1 MRSVVRKDQHVD
13 SFLNSLI
20 IQKGLSKNTIQ
31 SYESDIYQ
39 LYQWNLSKNK
49 KRMTEIKK
57 SDTSQYI
64 SYLFSQNL
72 KSSSVN
78 RKISSLKTFFNF
90 LLKKKLIKAN
100 PFAEQIMPKKPI
112 SLPKSISE
120 DDVVKLLG
128 APKVDTVIGLRDRA
142 MLELLYASGV
152 RISELVNIKYS
163 DLDLE
168 RNIMKVF
175 GKGSKERLVPF
186 GEDASQWISAYIDQ
200 RKKNKELASIKYI
213 FLNNRGSKIS
223 RHAFWHRLKEYCLEI
238 GLKND
243 ISPHTLRHAFAT
255 HLLNR
260 GADLRSVQVL
270 LGHSDLSTTQIYTHI
285 AKQRLSELVKKH
297 HPRG

>member
-1 MRSVVRKDQHVD
+1 MKSVFRKDQHIVA
-13 SFLNSLI
+13 FLNSLI
-20 IQKGLSKNTIQ
+20 IEKGLSKNTIQ

-49 KRMTEIKK
+49 KRISEIKK
-57 SDTSQYI
+57 FDTSQYI

-90 LLKKKLIKAN
+90 LLKKKLIEAN
-100 PFAEQIMPKKPI
+100 PFADQIMPKKPV

-120 DDVVKLLG
+120 DDVVKLLD
-128 APKVDTVIGLRDRA
+128 APKEDSLIGIRDRA

-152 RISELVNIKYS
+152 RISELVNIKFS

-168 RNIMKVF
+168 RNIIKVF

-186 GEDASQWISAYIDQ
+186 GEDASQCISAYIDE
-200 RKKNKELASIKYI
+200 RKKNKDIASIKYI

-238 GLKND
+238 GLKRD

>member
-1 MRSVVRKDQHVD
+1 MKSVFRKDQHIVA
-13 SFLNSLI
+13 FLNSLI
-20 IQKGLSKNTIQ
+20 IEKGLSKNTIQ

-49 KRMTEIKK
+49 KRISEIKK
-57 SDTSQYI
+57 FDTSQYI

-90 LLKKKLIKAN
+90 LLKKKLIEAN
-100 PFAEQIMPKKPI
+100 PFADQIMPKKPV

-120 DDVVKLLG
+120 DDVVKLLD
-128 APKVDTVIGLRDRA
+128 APKEDSLIGIRDRA

-152 RISELVNIKYS
+152 RISELVNIKFS

-168 RNIMKVF
+168 RNIIKVF

-186 GEDASQWISAYIDQ
+186 GEDAAQCISAYIDE
-200 RKKNKELASIKYI
+200 RKKNNSLASIKYI
-213 FLNNRGSKIS
+213 FLNNRGTKIS

-238 GLKND
+238 GLKQD

>member
-1 MRSVVRKDQHVD
+1 MKSVFRKDQHIVA
-13 SFLNSLI
+13 FLNSLI
-20 IQKGLSKNTIQ
+20 IEKGLSKNTIQ

-39 LYQWNLSKNK
+39 LYQWNISKNK
-49 KRMTEIKK
+49 KRITEIKK
-57 SDTSQYI
+57 IDTSQYI

-72 KSSSVN
+72 KSTSVN

-90 LLKKKLIKAN
+90 LLKKKLINAN
-100 PFAEQIMPKKPI
+100 PFADQIMPKKPI

-120 DDVVKLLG
+120 DDVVKLLD
-128 APKVDTVIGLRDRA
+128 APKADSLIGLRDKA

-152 RISELVNIKYS
+152 RISELVNIKFS

-168 RNIMKVF
+168 RNIIKVF

-186 GEDASQWISAYIDQ
+186 GEDAAQGISAYIDE
-200 RKKNKELASIKYI
+200 RKKNKDIASIKYI

-238 GLKND
+238 GLKRD

>member
-1 MRSVVRKDQHVD
+1 MKSVFRKDQHIVA
-13 SFLNSLI
+13 FLNSLI
-20 IQKGLSKNTIQ
+20 IEKGLSKNTIQ

-39 LYQWNLSKNK
+39 LYQWNISKNK
-49 KRMTEIKK
+49 KRIIEIKK
-57 SDTSQYI
+57 IDTSQYI
-64 SYLFSQNL
+64 SYLFNQNL
-72 KSSSVN
+72 KSTSVN

-100 PFAEQIMPKKPI
+100 PFADQIMPKKPV

-120 DDVVKLLG
+120 DDVVKLLD
-128 APKVDTVIGLRDRA
+128 APKTDSLIGLRDKA

-152 RISELVNIKYS
+152 RISELVNIKFS

-168 RNIMKVF
+168 RNIIKVF

-186 GEDASQWISAYIDQ
+186 GEDAAQCISAYIDE
-200 RKKNKELASIKYI
+200 RKKNKDIASIKYI

-238 GLKND
+238 GLKRD

>member
-1 MRSVVRKDQHVD
+1 MKSVFRKDQHIVA
-13 SFLNSLI
+13 FLNSLI
-20 IQKGLSKNTIQ
+20 IEKGLSKNTIQ

-39 LYQWNLSKNK
+39 LYQWNISKNK
-49 KRMTEIKK
+49 KRITEIKK
-57 SDTSQYI
+57 IDTSQYI

-72 KSSSVN
+72 KSTSVN

-100 PFAEQIMPKKPI
+100 PFADQIMPKKPV

-120 DDVVKLLG
+120 DDVVKLLD
-128 APKVDTVIGLRDRA
+128 APKTDSLIGLRDKA

-152 RISELVNIKYS
+152 RISELVNIKFS

-168 RNIMKVF
+168 RNIIKVF

-186 GEDASQWISAYIDQ
+186 GEDAAQCISAYIDE
-200 RKKNKELASIKYI
+200 RKKNKDIASIKYI

-238 GLKND
+238 GLKRD

>member
-1 MRSVVRKDQHVD
+1 MKSVFRKDQHIVA
-13 SFLNSLI
+13 FLNSLI
-20 IQKGLSKNTIQ
+20 IEKGLSKNTIQ

-39 LYQWNLSKNK
+39 LYQWNISKNK
-49 KRMTEIKK
+49 KRITEIKK
-57 SDTSQYI
+57 IDTSQYI

-72 KSSSVN
+72 KSTSVN

-90 LLKKKLIKAN
+90 LLKKKLINAN
-100 PFAEQIMPKKPI
+100 PFADQIMPKKPI

-120 DDVVKLLG
+120 DDVVKLLD
-128 APKVDTVIGLRDRA
+128 APKPDSLIGLRDKA

-152 RISELVNIKYS
+152 RISELVNIKFS

-168 RNIMKVF
+168 RNIIKVF

-186 GEDASQWISAYIDQ
+186 GEDAAQCISAYIDE
-200 RKKNKELASIKYI
+200 RKKNKDIASIKYI

-238 GLKND
+238 GLKTD

>member
-1 MRSVVRKDQHVD
+1 MKSVFRKDQHIVA
-13 SFLNSLI
+13 FLNSLI
-20 IQKGLSKNTIQ
+20 IEKGLSKNTIQ

-39 LYQWNLSKNK
+39 LYQWNISKNK
-49 KRMTEIKK
+49 KRITEIKK
-57 SDTSQYI
+57 IDTSQYI

-72 KSSSVN
+72 KSTSVN

-90 LLKKKLIKAN
+90 LLKKKLIDVN
-100 PFAEQIMPKKPI
+100 PFADQIMPKKPI

-120 DDVVKLLG
+120 DDVVKLLD
-128 APKVDTVIGLRDRA
+128 APKPDSLIGLRDKA

-152 RISELVNIKYS
+152 RISELVSIKFS

-168 RNIMKVF
+168 RNIIKVF

-186 GEDASQWISAYIDQ
+186 GEDAAQCISAYIDE
-200 RKKNKELASIKYI
+200 RKKNKDIASIKYI

-238 GLKND
+238 GLKRD

>member
-1 MRSVVRKDQHVD
+1 MKSVFRKDQHIVA
-13 SFLNSLI
+13 FLNSLI
-20 IQKGLSKNTIQ
+20 IEKGLSKNTIQ

-39 LYQWNLSKNK
+39 LYQWNISKNK
-49 KRMTEIKK
+49 KRITEIKK
-57 SDTSQYI
+57 IDTSQYI

-72 KSSSVN
+72 KSTSVN

-90 LLKKKLIKAN
+90 LLKKKLIDVN
-100 PFAEQIMPKKPI
+100 PFADQIMPKKPI

-120 DDVVKLLG
+120 DDVVKLLD
-128 APKVDTVIGLRDRA
+128 APKPDSLIGLRDKA

-152 RISELVNIKYS
+152 RISELVNIKFS

-168 RNIMKVF
+168 RNIIKVF

-186 GEDASQWISAYIDQ
+186 GEDAAQCISAYIDE
-200 RKKNKELASIKYI
+200 RKKNKDIASIKYI

-223 RHAFWHRLKEYCLEI
+223 RHAFWHRLKDYCLEI
-238 GLKND
+238 GLKRD

>member
-1 MRSVVRKDQHVD
+1 MKSVFRKDQHIVA
-13 SFLNSLI
+13 FLNSLI
-20 IQKGLSKNTIQ
+20 IEKGLSKNTIQ

-39 LYQWNLSKNK
+39 LYQWNISKNK
-49 KRMTEIKK
+49 KRITEIKK
-57 SDTSQYI
+57 IDTSQYI

-72 KSSSVN
+72 KSTSVN

-90 LLKKKLIKAN
+90 LLKKKLIDVN
-100 PFAEQIMPKKPI
+100 PFADQIMPKKPI

-120 DDVVKLLG
+120 DDVVKLLD
-128 APKVDTVIGLRDRA
+128 APKPDSLIGLRDKA

-152 RISELVNIKYS
+152 RISELVNIKFS

-168 RNIMKVF
+168 RNIIKVF

-186 GEDASQWISAYIDQ
+186 GEDAAQCISAYIDE
-200 RKKNKELASIKYI
+200 RKKNKDIASTKYI

-238 GLKND
+238 GLKRD

>member
-1 MRSVVRKDQHVD
+1 MKSVFRKDQHIVA
-13 SFLNSLI
+13 FLNSLI
-20 IQKGLSKNTIQ
+20 IEKGLSKNTIQ

-39 LYQWNLSKNK
+39 LYQWNISKNK
-49 KRMTEIKK
+49 KRITEIKK
-57 SDTSQYI
+57 IDMSQYI

-72 KSSSVN
+72 KSTSVN

-90 LLKKKLIKAN
+90 LLKKKLIDVN
-100 PFAEQIMPKKPI
+100 PFADQIMPKKPI

-120 DDVVKLLG
+120 DDVVKLLD
-128 APKVDTVIGLRDRA
+128 APKPDSLIGLRDKA

-152 RISELVNIKYS
+152 RISELVNIKFS

-168 RNIMKVF
+168 RNIIKVF

-186 GEDASQWISAYIDQ
+186 GEDAAQCISAYIDE
-200 RKKNKELASIKYI
+200 RKKNKDIASIKYI

-238 GLKND
+238 GLKRD

>member
-1 MRSVVRKDQHVD
+1 MKSVFRKDQHIVA
-13 SFLNSLI
+13 FLNSLI
-20 IQKGLSKNTIQ
+20 IEKGLSKNTIQ

-49 KRMTEIKK
+49 KLITEIKK
-57 SDTSQYI
+57 FDTSQYI

-90 LLKKKLIKAN
+90 LLKKKLIEAN
-100 PFAEQIMPKKPI
+100 PFADQIMPKKPV

-128 APKVDTVIGLRDRA
+128 APKEDSLIGIRDRA

-152 RISELVNIKYS
+152 RISELVNIKFS

-168 RNIMKVF
+168 RNIIKVF

-186 GEDASQWISAYIDQ
+186 GEDAAQCISAYIDE
-200 RKKNKELASIKYI
+200 RKKNKDIASIKYI

-238 GLKND
+238 GLKRD

>member
-1 MRSVVRKDQHVD
+1 MKSVFRKDQHIVA
-13 SFLNSLI
+13 FLNSLI
-20 IQKGLSKNTIQ
+20 IEKGLSKNTIQ
-31 SYESDIYQ
+31 SYESDIFQ
-39 LYQWNLSKNK
+39 LYQWNISKNK
-49 KRMTEIKK
+49 KRITEIKK
-57 SDTSQYI
+57 IDTSQYI

-72 KSSSVN
+72 KSTSVN

-90 LLKKKLIKAN
+90 LLKKKLINVN
-100 PFAEQIMPKKPI
+100 PFADQIMPKKPI

-120 DDVVKLLG
+120 DDVVKLLD
-128 APKVDTVIGLRDRA
+128 APKPDSLIGLRDKA

-152 RISELVNIKYS
+152 RISELVNIKFS

-168 RNIMKVF
+168 RNIIKVF

-186 GEDASQWISAYIDQ
+186 GEDAAQCISAYIDE
-200 RKKNKELASIKYI
+200 RKKNKDIASIKYI

-238 GLKND
+238 GLKRD

>member
-1 MRSVVRKDQHVD
+1 MKSVFRKDQHIVA
-13 SFLNSLI
+13 FLNSLI
-20 IQKGLSKNTIQ
+20 IEKGLSKNTIQ

-49 KRMTEIKK
+49 KRITEIKK

-90 LLKKKLIKAN
+90 LLKKKLIEAN
-100 PFAEQIMPKKPI
+100 PFADQIMPKKTV

-120 DDVVKLLG
+120 DDVVKLLD
-128 APKVDTVIGLRDRA
+128 APKEDSLIGLRDRA

-152 RISELVNIKYS
+152 RISELVNIKFT

-168 RNIMKVF
+168 RNIIKVF

-186 GEDASQWISAYIDQ
+186 GEDAAQCISAYIDE
-200 RKKNKELASIKYI
+200 RKRNKNLASIKYI
-213 FLNNRGSKIS
+213 FLNNRGTKIS

-238 GLKND
+238 GLKKD

>member
-1 MRSVVRKDQHVD
+1 MKSVFRKDQLIVA
-13 SFLNSLI
+13 FLNSLI
-20 IQKGLSKNTIQ
+20 IEKGLSKNTIQ
-31 SYESDIYQ
+31 SYESDLYQ
-39 LYQWNLSKNK
+39 LYQWNISQNK
-49 KRMTEIKK
+49 KRITEIKK
-57 SDTSQYI
+57 IDTSQYV

-72 KSSSVN
+72 KSTSVN

-90 LLKKKLIKAN
+90 LLKKKLIKSN
-100 PFAEQIMPKKPI
+100 PFADQIMPKKPI

-120 DDVVKLLG
+120 DDVVKLLD
-128 APKVDTVIGLRDRA
+128 APKADSLIGLRDRA

-152 RISELVNIKYS
+152 RISELVNIKFS

-168 RNIMKVF
+168 RNIIKVF

-186 GEDASQWISAYIDQ
+186 GEDAAQSISAYIDE
-200 RKKNKELASIKYI
+200 RKKNKDIVSIKYI

-223 RHAFWHRLKEYCLEI
+223 RHAFWHRLKEYCFEI
-238 GLKND
+238 GLKHD

>member
-1 MRSVVRKDQHVD
+1 MRSVFRKDQHVD

-223 RHAFWHRLKEYCLEI
+223 RHAFWHRLKDYCLEI

>member
-1 MRSVVRKDQHVD
+1 MKSVFRKDQHIVA
-13 SFLNSLI
+13 FLNSLI
-20 IQKGLSKNTIQ
+20 IEKGLSKNTIQ

-39 LYQWNLSKNK
+39 LYQWNISKNK
-49 KRMTEIKK
+49 KRITEIKK
-57 SDTSQYI
+57 IDTSQYI

-72 KSSSVN
+72 KSTSVN

-90 LLKKKLIKAN
+90 LLKKKLINAN
-100 PFAEQIMPKKPI
+100 PFADQIMPKKPI

-120 DDVVKLLG
+120 DDVVKLLD
-128 APKVDTVIGLRDRA
+128 APKSDSLIGLRDKA

-152 RISELVNIKYS
+152 RISELDNIKFS

-168 RNIMKVF
+168 RNIIKVF

-186 GEDASQWISAYIDQ
+186 GEDAAQCISAYIDE
-200 RKKNKELASIKYI
+200 RKKNKDIASIKYI

-238 GLKND
+238 GLKKD
-243 ISPHTLRHAFAT
+243 IPPHTLRHAFAT

>member
-1 MRSVVRKDQHVD
+1 MKSVFRKDQHIVA
-13 SFLNSLI
+13 FLNSLI
-20 IQKGLSKNTIQ
+20 IEKGLSKNTIQ
-31 SYESDIYQ
+31 SYESDILQ
-39 LYQWNLSKNK
+39 LYQWNISKNK
-49 KRMTEIKK
+49 KRITEIKK
-57 SDTSQYI
+57 IDTSQYI

-72 KSSSVN
+72 KSTSVN

-90 LLKKKLIKAN
+90 LLKKKLINAN
-100 PFAEQIMPKKPI
+100 PFADQIMPKKPI

-120 DDVVKLLG
+120 DDVVKLLD
-128 APKVDTVIGLRDRA
+128 APKPDSLIGLRDKA

-152 RISELVNIKYS
+152 RISELVNIKFS

-168 RNIMKVF
+168 RNIIKVF

-186 GEDASQWISAYIDQ
+186 GEDAAQCISAYIDE
-200 RKKNKELASIKYI
+200 RKKNKDIASIKYI

-238 GLKND
+238 GLKRD

>member
-1 MRSVVRKDQHVD
+1 MKSVFRKDQHIVA
-13 SFLNSLI
+13 FLNSLI
-20 IQKGLSKNTIQ
+20 IEKGLSKNTIQ

-49 KRMTEIKK
+49 KLITEIKK
-57 SDTSQYI
+57 FDTSQYI

-90 LLKKKLIKAN
+90 LLKKKLIEAN
-100 PFAEQIMPKKPI
+100 PFADQIMPKKPV

-120 DDVVKLLG
+120 DDVVKLLD
-128 APKVDTVIGLRDRA
+128 APKEDSLIGIRDRA

-152 RISELVNIKYS
+152 RISELVNIKFS

-168 RNIMKVF
+168 RNIIKVF

-186 GEDASQWISAYIDQ
+186 GEDAAQCISAYIDE
-200 RKKNKELASIKYI
+200 RKKNKSLASIKYI
-213 FLNNRGSKIS
+213 FLNNRGKKIS

-238 GLKND
+238 GLKQD

>member
-1 MRSVVRKDQHVD
+1 MRSVFRKDQHVD

-200 RKKNKELASIKYI
+200 RKKNKELVSIKYI

>member
-1 MRSVVRKDQHVD
+1 MKSVFRKDQHIVA
-13 SFLNSLI
+13 FLNSLI
-20 IQKGLSKNTIQ
+20 IEKGLSKNTIQ
-31 SYESDIYQ
+31 SYESDIFQ
-39 LYQWNLSKNK
+39 LYQWNISKNK
-49 KRMTEIKK
+49 KRITEIKK
-57 SDTSQYI
+57 FDTSQYI

-72 KSSSVN
+72 KSTSVN

-90 LLKKKLIKAN
+90 LLKKKLINAN
-100 PFAEQIMPKKPI
+100 PFADQIMPKKPI

-120 DDVVKLLG
+120 DDVVKLLD
-128 APKVDTVIGLRDRA
+128 APKADSLIGLRDKA

-152 RISELVNIKYS
+152 RISELVNIKFS

-168 RNIMKVF
+168 RNIIKVF

-186 GEDASQWISAYIDQ
+186 GEDAAQCISAYIDE
-200 RKKNKELASIKYI
+200 RKKNKDIASIKYI

-238 GLKND
+238 GLKQD

>member
-1 MRSVVRKDQHVD
+1 MKSVFRKDQHIVA
-13 SFLNSLI
+13 FLNSLI
-20 IQKGLSKNTIQ
+20 IEKGLSKNTIQ

-39 LYQWNLSKNK
+39 LYQWNISKNK
-49 KRMTEIKK
+49 KRITEIKK
-57 SDTSQYI
+57 IDTSQYI

-72 KSSSVN
+72 KSTSVN

-90 LLKKKLIKAN
+90 LLKKKLIDVN
-100 PFAEQIMPKKPI
+100 PFADQIMPKKPI

-120 DDVVKLLG
+120 DDVVKLLD
-128 APKVDTVIGLRDRA
+128 APKPDSLIGLRDKA

-152 RISELVNIKYS
+152 RISELVNIKFS

-168 RNIMKVF
+168 RNIIKVF

-186 GEDASQWISAYIDQ
+186 GEDAAQCISTYIDE
-200 RKKNKELASIKYI
+200 RKKNKDIASIKYI

-238 GLKND
+238 GLKRD

>member
-1 MRSVVRKDQHVD
+1 MRSVFRKDQHIVA
-13 SFLNSLI
+13 FLNSLI
-20 IQKGLSKNTIQ
+20 IEKGLSKNTIQ

-39 LYQWNLSKNK
+39 LYQWNLSTNK
-49 KRMTEIKK
+49 KRITEIKK
-57 SDTSQYI
+57 IDTSQYV
-64 SYLFSQNL
+64 SYLFNQNL

-90 LLKKKLIKAN
+90 LLKKKLIEVN
-100 PFAEQIMPKKPI
+100 PFADQIMPKKPI

-120 DDVVKLLG
+120 DDVVKLLD
-128 APKVDTVIGLRDRA
+128 APKEDSLIGLRDRA

-152 RISELVNIKYS
+152 RISELVNIKFS
-163 DLDLE
+163 DLDLD
-168 RNIMKVF
+168 RNIIKVF

-186 GEDASQWISAYIDQ
+186 GEDAAQWISAYIDE
-200 RKKNKELASIKYI
+200 RKKNKDLASIKYI
-213 FLNNRGSKIS
+213 FLNNRGTKIS

-238 GLKND
+238 GLKQD

-285 AKQRLSELVKKH
+285 AKQRLSELIKKH

>member
-1 MRSVVRKDQHVD
+1 MKSVFRKDQHIVA
-13 SFLNSLI
+13 FLNSLI
-20 IQKGLSKNTIQ
+20 IEKGLSKNTIQ

-39 LYQWNLSKNK
+39 LYQWNISKNK
-49 KRMTEIKK
+49 KRITEIKK
-57 SDTSQYI
+57 IDTSQYI

-72 KSSSVN
+72 KSTSVN

-90 LLKKKLIKAN
+90 LLKKKLINAN
-100 PFAEQIMPKKPI
+100 PFADQIMPKKPI

-120 DDVVKLLG
+120 DDVVKLLD
-128 APKVDTVIGLRDRA
+128 APKPDSLIGLRDKA

-152 RISELVNIKYS
+152 RISELVNIKFS

-168 RNIMKVF
+168 RNIIKVF

-186 GEDASQWISAYIDQ
+186 GEDAAQCISAYIDE
-200 RKKNKELASIKYI
+200 RKKNKSLASIKYI
-213 FLNNRGSKIS
+213 FLNNRGKKIS

-238 GLKND
+238 GLKQD

>member
-1 MRSVVRKDQHVD
+1 MRSVFRKDQHIVA
-13 SFLNSLI
+13 FLNSLI
-20 IQKGLSKNTIQ
+20 IEKGLSKNTIQ

-39 LYQWNLSKNK
+39 LYQWNLSTNK
-49 KRMTEIKK
+49 KRITELKK
-57 SDTSQYI
+57 IDTSQYV
-64 SYLFSQNL
+64 SYLFNQNL

-90 LLKKKLIKAN
+90 LLKKKLISAN
-100 PFAEQIMPKKPI
+100 PFADQIMPKKPI

-120 DDVVKLLG
+120 DDVVKLLD
-128 APKVDTVIGLRDRA
+128 APKVDSLIGLRDRA

-152 RISELVNIKYS
+152 RISELVNIKFS
-163 DLDLE
+163 DLDLD
-168 RNIMKVF
+168 RNIIKVF

-186 GEDASQWISAYIDQ
+186 GEDAAQWISAYIDE
-200 RKKNKELASIKYI
+200 RKKNKDLASIKYI
-213 FLNNRGSKIS
+213 FLNNRGTKIS

-238 GLKND
+238 GLKQD

-260 GADLRSVQVL
+260 GADLRAVQVL

>member
-1 MRSVVRKDQHVD
+1 MKSVFRKDQHIVA
-13 SFLNSLI
+13 FLNSLI
-20 IQKGLSKNTIQ
+20 IEKGLSKNTIQ

-39 LYQWNLSKNK
+39 LYQWNISKNK
-49 KRMTEIKK
+49 KRIIEIKK
-57 SDTSQYI
+57 IDTSQYI
-64 SYLFSQNL
+64 SYLFNQNL
-72 KSSSVN
+72 KSTSVN

-100 PFAEQIMPKKPI
+100 PFADQIMPKKPV

-120 DDVVKLLG
+120 DDVVKLLD
-128 APKVDTVIGLRDRA
+128 APKSDSLIGLRDKA

-152 RISELVNIKYS
+152 RISELVNIKFS

-168 RNIMKVF
+168 RNIIKVF

-186 GEDASQWISAYIDQ
+186 GEDAAQCISAYIDE
-200 RKKNKELASIKYI
+200 RKKNKDIASIKYI

-238 GLKND
+238 GLKRD

>member
-1 MRSVVRKDQHVD
+1 MKSVFRKDQHIVA
-13 SFLNSLI
+13 FLNSLI
-20 IQKGLSKNTIQ
+20 IEKGLSKNTIQ

-39 LYQWNLSKNK
+39 LYQWNISKNK
-49 KRMTEIKK
+49 KRITEIKK
-57 SDTSQYI
+57 IDTSQYI

-72 KSSSVN
+72 KCTSVN

-90 LLKKKLIKAN
+90 LLKKKLINAN
-100 PFAEQIMPKKPI
+100 PFADQIMPKKPI

-120 DDVVKLLG
+120 DDVVKLLD
-128 APKVDTVIGLRDRA
+128 APKTDSLIGLRDKA

-152 RISELVNIKYS
+152 RISELVNIKFS

-168 RNIMKVF
+168 RNIIKVF

-186 GEDASQWISAYIDQ
+186 GEDAAQCISAYIDE
-200 RKKNKELASIKYI
+200 RKKNKDIASIKYI

-238 GLKND
+238 GLKRD

>member
-1 MRSVVRKDQHVD
+1 MKSVFRKDQHIVA
-13 SFLNSLI
+13 FLNSLI
-20 IQKGLSKNTIQ
+20 IEKGLSKNTIQ

-49 KRMTEIKK
+49 KRISEIKK
-57 SDTSQYI
+57 FDTSQYI

-90 LLKKKLIKAN
+90 LLKKKLIEAN
-100 PFAEQIMPKKPI
+100 PFADQIMPKKPV

-120 DDVVKLLG
+120 DDVVKLLD
-128 APKVDTVIGLRDRA
+128 APKEDSLIGIRDRA

-152 RISELVNIKYS
+152 RISELVNIKFS

-168 RNIMKVF
+168 RNIIKVF

-186 GEDASQWISAYIDQ
+186 GEDAAQCISAYIDE
-200 RKKNKELASIKYI
+200 RKKNKDIASIKYI

-238 GLKND
+238 GLKRD

>member
-1 MRSVVRKDQHVD
+1 MKSVFRKDQHIVA
-13 SFLNSLI
+13 FLNSLI
-20 IQKGLSKNTIQ
+20 IEKGLSKNTIQ

-39 LYQWNLSKNK
+39 LYQWNISKNK
-49 KRMTEIKK
+49 KRITEIKK
-57 SDTSQYI
+57 IDTSQYI

-72 KSSSVN
+72 KSTSVN

-90 LLKKKLIKAN
+90 LLKKKLINAN
-100 PFAEQIMPKKPI
+100 PFADQIMPKKPI

-120 DDVVKLLG
+120 DDVVKLLD
-128 APKVDTVIGLRDRA
+128 APKPDSLIGLRDKA

-152 RISELVNIKYS
+152 RISELVSIKFS

-168 RNIMKVF
+168 RNIIKVF

-186 GEDASQWISAYIDQ
+186 GEDAAQCISAYIDE
-200 RKKNKELASIKYI
+200 RKKNKDIASIKYI

-238 GLKND
+238 GLKRD

>member
-1 MRSVVRKDQHVD
+1 MKSVFRKDQHIVA
-13 SFLNSLI
+13 FLNSLI
-20 IQKGLSKNTIQ
+20 IEKGLSKNTIQ

-39 LYQWNLSKNK
+39 LYQWNIYKNK
-49 KRMTEIKK
+49 KRITEIKK
-57 SDTSQYI
+57 IDTSQYI

-72 KSSSVN
+72 KSTSVN

-90 LLKKKLIKAN
+90 LLKKKLINAN
-100 PFAEQIMPKKPI
+100 PFADQIMPKKPI

-120 DDVVKLLG
+120 DDVVKLLD
-128 APKVDTVIGLRDRA
+128 APKQDSMIGLRDKA

-152 RISELVNIKYS
+152 RISELVNIKFS

-168 RNIMKVF
+168 RNIIKVF

-186 GEDASQWISAYIDQ
+186 GEDAAQCISAYIDE
-200 RKKNKELASIKYI
+200 RKKNKDIASIKYI

-223 RHAFWHRLKEYCLEI
+223 RHAFWHRLKEYCFEI
-238 GLKND
+238 GLKRD

>member
-1 MRSVVRKDQHVD
+1 MKSVFRKDQHIVA
-13 SFLNSLI
+13 FLNSLI
-20 IQKGLSKNTIQ
+20 IEKGLSKNTIQ

-39 LYQWNLSKNK
+39 LYQWSISKNK
-49 KRMTEIKK
+49 KRITEIKK
-57 SDTSQYI
+57 IDTSQYI

-72 KSSSVN
+72 KSTSVN

-100 PFAEQIMPKKPI
+100 PFADQIMPKKPI

-120 DDVVKLLG
+120 DDVVKLLD
-128 APKVDTVIGLRDRA
+128 APKPDSLIGLRDKA

-152 RISELVNIKYS
+152 RISELVNIKFS

-168 RNIMKVF
+168 RNIIKVF

-186 GEDASQWISAYIDQ
+186 GEDAAQCISAYIDE
-200 RKKNKELASIKYI
+200 RKKNKDIASIKYI

-238 GLKND
+238 GLKRD

>member
-1 MRSVVRKDQHVD
+1 MRSVFRKDQHIVA
-13 SFLNSLI
+13 FLNSLI
-20 IQKGLSKNTIQ
+20 IEKGLSKNTIQ

-39 LYQWNLSKNK
+39 LYQWNLSTNK
-49 KRMTEIKK
+49 KRITELKK
-57 SDTSQYI
+57 IDTSQYV
-64 SYLFSQNL
+64 SYLFNQNL

-90 LLKKKLIKAN
+90 LLKKKLISAN
-100 PFAEQIMPKKPI
+100 PFADQIMPKKPI

-128 APKVDTVIGLRDRA
+128 APKVDSLIGLRDRA

-152 RISELVNIKYS
+152 RISELVNIKFS
-163 DLDLE
+163 DLDLD
-168 RNIMKVF
+168 RNIIKVF

-186 GEDASQWISAYIDQ
+186 GEDAAQWISAYIDE
-200 RKKNKELASIKYI
+200 RKKNKDLVSIKYI
-213 FLNNRGSKIS
+213 FLNNRGTKIS

-238 GLKND
+238 GLKQD

>member
-1 MRSVVRKDQHVD
+1 MRSVFRKDQHIVA
-13 SFLNSLI
+13 FLNSLI
-20 IQKGLSKNTIQ
+20 IEKGLSKNTIQ

-39 LYQWNLSKNK
+39 LYQWNLSTNK
-49 KRMTEIKK
+49 KRITELKK
-57 SDTSQYI
+57 IDTSQYI
-64 SYLFSQNL
+64 SYLFNQNL

-90 LLKKKLIKAN
+90 LLKKKLISAN
-100 PFAEQIMPKKPI
+100 PFADQIMPKKPI

-120 DDVVKLLG
+120 DDVVKLLD
-128 APKVDTVIGLRDRA
+128 APKVDSLIGLRDRA

-152 RISELVNIKYS
+152 RISELVNIKFS
-163 DLDLE
+163 DLDLD
-168 RNIMKVF
+168 RNIIKVF

-186 GEDASQWISAYIDQ
+186 GEDAAQWISAYIDE
-200 RKKNKELASIKYI
+200 RKKNKDLVSIKYI
-213 FLNNRGSKIS
+213 FLNNRGTKIS

-238 GLKND
+238 GLKSD

>member
-1 MRSVVRKDQHVD
+1 MKSVFRKDQHIVA
-13 SFLNSLI
+13 FLNSLI
-20 IQKGLSKNTIQ
+20 IEKGLSKNTIQ

-39 LYQWNLSKNK
+39 LYQWNISKNK
-49 KRMTEIKK
+49 KRITEIKK
-57 SDTSQYI
+57 IDTSQYI

-72 KSSSVN
+72 KSTSVN

-90 LLKKKLIKAN
+90 LLKKKLINAN
-100 PFAEQIMPKKPI
+100 PFADQIMPKKPI

-120 DDVVKLLG
+120 DDVVKLLN
-128 APKVDTVIGLRDRA
+128 APKLDSLIGLRDKA

-152 RISELVNIKYS
+152 RISELVNIKFS

-168 RNIMKVF
+168 RNIIKVF

-186 GEDASQWISAYIDQ
+186 GEDAAQCISAYIDE
-200 RKKNKELASIKYI
+200 RKKNKDIASIKYI

-238 GLKND
+238 GLKRD

>member
-1 MRSVVRKDQHVD
+1 MRSVFRKDQHVD

-90 LLKKKLIKAN
+90 LLKKKLIKVN

-120 DDVVKLLG
+120 DDVVKLLD

>member
-1 MRSVVRKDQHVD
+1 MKSVFRKDQHIVA
-13 SFLNSLI
+13 FLNSLI
-20 IQKGLSKNTIQ
+20 IEKGLSKNTIQ

-39 LYQWNLSKNK
+39 LYQWNISKNK
-49 KRMTEIKK
+49 KRITEIKK
-57 SDTSQYI
+57 IDTSQYI

-72 KSSSVN
+72 KSTSVN

-90 LLKKKLIKAN
+90 LLKKKLINAN
-100 PFAEQIMPKKPI
+100 PFADQIMPKKPI

-120 DDVVKLLG
+120 DDVVKLLD
-128 APKVDTVIGLRDRA
+128 APKPDSLIGLRDKA

-152 RISELVNIKYS
+152 RISELVNIKFS

-168 RNIMKVF
+168 RNIIKVF

-186 GEDASQWISAYIDQ
+186 GEDAAQCISAYIDE
-200 RKKNKELASIKYI
+200 RKKNKDIVSIKYI

-238 GLKND
+238 GLKRD

>member
-1 MRSVVRKDQHVD
+1 MKSVFRKDQHIVA
-13 SFLNSLI
+13 FLNSLI
-20 IQKGLSKNTIQ
+20 IEKGLSKNTIQ

-39 LYQWNLSKNK
+39 LYQWNISKNK
-49 KRMTEIKK
+49 KRITEIKK
-57 SDTSQYI
+57 IDTSQYI

-72 KSSSVN
+72 KSTSVN

-90 LLKKKLIKAN
+90 LLKKKLIDVN
-100 PFAEQIMPKKPI
+100 PFADQIMPKKPI

-120 DDVVKLLG
+120 DDVVKLLD
-128 APKVDTVIGLRDRA
+128 APKPDSLIGLRDKA

-152 RISELVNIKYS
+152 RISELVNIKFS

-168 RNIMKVF
+168 RNIIKVF

-186 GEDASQWISAYIDQ
+186 GEDAAQCISAYIDE
-200 RKKNKELASIKYI
+200 RKKNKELASTKYI

-238 GLKND
+238 GLKRD

>member
-1 MRSVVRKDQHVD
+1 MKSVFRKDQHIVA
-13 SFLNSLI
+13 FLNTLI
-20 IQKGLSKNTIQ
+20 IEKGLSKNTIQ

-39 LYQWNLSKNK
+39 LYQWNISKNK
-49 KRMTEIKK
+49 KSITEIKK
-57 SDTSQYI
+57 IDTSQYI

-72 KSSSVN
+72 KSTSVN

-90 LLKKKLIKAN
+90 LLKKKLIDVN
-100 PFAEQIMPKKPI
+100 PFADQIMPKKPI

-120 DDVVKLLG
+120 DDVVKLLD
-128 APKVDTVIGLRDRA
+128 APKPDSLIGLRDKA

-152 RISELVNIKYS
+152 RISELVNIKFS

-168 RNIMKVF
+168 RNIIKVF

-186 GEDASQWISAYIDQ
+186 GEDAAQCISAYIDE
-200 RKKNKELASIKYI
+200 RKKNKDIASIKYI

-238 GLKND
+238 GLKRD